1 MRFDDGLR
9 HDFKSVVLLQ
19 QSKDLD
25 TASTLA
31 LLQEEVAPG
40 ATTRAGRSSDWSSS
54 AHFRVQPQQPLPFL
68 PPPRQDKTQSAA
80 TQPDQAVAA
89 SPEG

>member
-40 ATTRAGRSSDWSSS
+40 ATTQAGCSGDWSSS
-54 AHFRVQPQQPLPFL
+54 VRFLVQPQQPLSLL
-68 PPPRQDKTQSAA
+68 PPPRQDKTQPAA
-80 TQPDQAVAA
+80 T
-89 SPEG
+89 